1 MTVAARMAAIMSG
14 DFQFRSLIMLFLSMV
29 ELRQLNQIA
38 TAGDDLLWR
47 LISQGGFEDP
57 FTI

>member
-1 MTVAARMAAIMSG
+1 MAVAARMAAIMSG

-47 LISQGGFEDP
+47 LISQWGL
-57 FTI
+57 